1 MTNSPNRLFKIIA
14 GLVVVVVVT
23 GFSFLVVNLVTHAIH
38 RAGATPVTTKVVGV
52 RATGPSSVLISAEV
66 TSRSAST
73 ATVACLVGVE
83 RPSTPLAF
91 PIRREITLKAGE
103 TQSIVLTRQL
113 IRPEATAVTLAD
125 VAIACT

>member
-1 MTNSPNRLFKIIA
+1 MANSPTRTFKVIS
-14 GLVVVVVVT
+14 GLVVIVIVA
-23 GFSFLVVNLVTHAIH
+23 GFSFLIANLVTHAIH
-38 RAGATPVTTKVVGV
+38 KTGATPVTTKVVGV
-52 RATGPSSVLISAEV
+52 RATGPSSVLIAATV
-66 TSRSAST
+66 TSRSTST
-73 ATVACLVGVE
+73 STVACLVGVE

-113 IRPEATAVTLAD
+113 LRPEATAVTTAD